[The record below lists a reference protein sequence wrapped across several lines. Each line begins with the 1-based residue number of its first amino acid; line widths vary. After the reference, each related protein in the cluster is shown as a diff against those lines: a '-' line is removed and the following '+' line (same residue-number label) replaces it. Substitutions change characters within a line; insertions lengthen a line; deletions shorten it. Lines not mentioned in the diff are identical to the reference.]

1 MRYAFMLPVYLVFVA
16 EGGAAVV
23 RMVSHVWRAAD
34 LKFAARAP
42 DHRSGTSSS
51 AAWYVLCVAAL
62 IVISVLY
69 LPAGYRQ
76 AKTGWRE
83 AADYLAAHTRPG
95 DVIVT
100 DPVFD
105 ARRYLDY
112 YYNGPAELAT
122 PAVLVA
128 SLPGRT
134 PGMRA
139 SGGRVWAVT
148 RFEPRPMSAIRLVE
162 FPGLVVSEP
171 LVPVYEPDTLT
182 AAMISLMQQ
191 AVEAAPGWA
200 ARMSAQG
207 VMDPD
212 PHVARAA
219 AYLYLGDVLRV
230 AGRLPEAIAAYEA
243 KLADDPDPAAGY
255 VTLAETYQA
264 AGRLEAAVRTYQ
276 QAVVRQPKWQGSDA
290 EAAAAL
296 AQAGRWAEAAA
307 AYQEVV
313 QEQREP

>member
-1 MRYAFMLPVYLVFVA
+1 LYA
-16 EGGAAVV
+16 
-23 RMVSHVWRAAD
+23 
-34 LKFAARAP
+34 
-42 DHRSGTSSS
+42 T
-51 AAWYVLCVAAL
+51 CVAVL
-62 IVISVLY
+62 VVISVLY
-69 LPAGYRQ
+69 LPASYRQ
-76 AKTGWRE
+76 VKTGWRE

-148 RFEPRPMSAIRLVE
+148 RFEPRPVSAVRLVE

-171 LVPVYEPDTLT
+171 LVPVYESETLT
-182 AAMISLMQQ
+182 AAMIDLMQQ
-191 AVEAAPGWA
+191 AVEAAPAWA

-212 PHVARAA
+212 PRVARAA
-219 AYLYLGDVLRV
+219 AYLSLGDVLRV
-230 AGRLPEAIAAYEA
+230 AGRLPEAISAYEA
-243 KLADDPDPAAGY
+243 MLADDPDAAAGY
-255 VTLAETYQA
+255 ATLAEAYQA
-264 AGRLEAAVRTYQ
+264 GGRVEAAVHAYQ
-276 QAVVRQPKWQGSDA
+276 QAVVREPRWQGPRA

-296 AQAGRWAEAAA
+296 ARAGRWAEAAA
-307 AYQEVV
+307 AYETVV